1 MVVLVDNF
9 VKIAKYRQNYFIL
22 SRNLSNIIEVNN
34 MESMTIEEIT
44 SNWLKLCKKYQF
56 CETRVPIL
64 RKIKVKPKN
73 KKEYPQKS
81 YSDVDFFGWKVSDD
95 NDGYDICFGEV
106 KVRGKPK
113 DVNVYIDGGKK
124 NFIQWLDPWAKSYQN
139 IKAYFQE
146 EEGNGYLND
155 RLHKYLGFGPDKV
168 KNVNI
173 AFVGS
178 IWIGDIK
185 NGDIKNEDLL
195 KEIEG
200 DFAESIYKEYKKDL
214 PKSLL
219 KDNITSTIRPTF
231 CVISDLVKYCKND
244 INNGYTKRYGATFFD
259 IIREI
264 NRYQNPSLLEA
275 TRKHSPHIKNEIV
288 GYTNEE
294 IIKMF
299 NMEIPA
305 KTSMQCIF
313 GTHPLIKVID
323 TLASNSDSE
332 YNLTELAKS
341 ASVSKST
348 VIDMKEKLL
357 HFQIM
362 TPTKRS
368 DKIQRYKFESQSPT
382 GKLLNE
388 LSLKLA
394 DIDVEQLVKEWE
406 RREPIKERIQK

>member
-1 MVVLVDNF
+1 LKKFHLTGSNF
-9 VKIAKYRQNYFIL
+9 AENTNFAKQEYR
-22 SRNLSNIIEVNN
+22 
-34 MESMTIEEIT
+34 
-44 SNWLKLCKKYQF
+44 F

-64 RKIKVKPKN
+64 NKIDVKPKN
-73 KKEYPQKS
+73 KKEYSQKS

-124 NFIQWLDPWAKSYQN
+124 NFIQWLGPWAKSYKN
-139 IKAYFQE
+139 IKAYFQ

-155 RLHKYLGFGPDKV
+155 RLHKYLGFGPREV

-178 IWIGDIK
+178 IWIGDI
-185 NGDIKNEDLL
+185 GDLL
-195 KEIEG
+195 KQIE
-200 DFAESIYKEYKKDL
+200 DEFAKSIYKEYIKDL
-214 PKSLL
+214 SVPLS

-244 INNGYTKRYGATFFD
+244 INNGYTKRYGDVFFD

-264 NRYQNPSLLEA
+264 KRYQNPSLLEA
-275 TRKHSPHIKNEIV
+275 TQTHYKYIRNEIEA
-288 GYTNEE
+288 YTNEE

-362 TPTKRS
+362 TPTKKS

-388 LSLKLA
+388 LSRKLA

-406 RREPIKERIQK
+406 HREPIKERIQE